1 MDKIDKFLKKLS
13 QKDRKKI
20 DDLICRIID
29 KNFVG
34 LNYKKLKGY
43 SNVYR
48 VRKGDFRI
56 TFTIDESEAVNIISI
71 GRKQEDTYKF

>member
-29 KNFVG
+29 KNFIG

-48 VRKGDFRI
+48 IRKGDIRI
-56 TFTIDESEAVNIISI
+56 IFTINENKTIDIISI
-71 GRKQEDTYKF
+71 DRKQEDTYKF

>member
-13 QKDRKKI
+13 QKDRDKI
-20 DDLICRIID
+20 DDLTCRIID
-29 KNFVG
+29 KNFAG

-48 VRKGDFRI
+48 VRKGKIRI
-56 TFTIDESEAVNIISI
+56 TFTIDENEIVNIISI

>member
-13 QKDRKKI
+13 QKDREKI
-20 DDLICRIID
+20 DDLTCRMID
-29 KNFVG
+29 KDFTE

-48 VRKGDFRI
+48 VRKRDIRI
-56 TFTIDESEAVNIISI
+56 TFTLDENETVNIISI

>member
-1 MDKIDKFLKKLS
+1 MDKIDKFPKKIS
-13 QKDRKKI
+13 EKDREKI
-20 DDLICRIID
+20 ADLVFRIMSR
-29 KNFVG
+29 NFTG

-56 TFTIDESEAVNIISI
+56 TFTADEDKIVNIISI
-71 GRKQEDTYKF
+71 GHKKENTYKF

>member
-1 MDKIDKFLKKLS
+1 MDKIDKFLKKIS

-20 DDLICRIID
+20 DDLVSGVISRDFTGINC
-29 KNFVG
+29 
-34 LNYKKLKGY
+34 KKLKGY

-56 TFTIDESEAVNIISI
+56 TFTIDENEFVDIISI